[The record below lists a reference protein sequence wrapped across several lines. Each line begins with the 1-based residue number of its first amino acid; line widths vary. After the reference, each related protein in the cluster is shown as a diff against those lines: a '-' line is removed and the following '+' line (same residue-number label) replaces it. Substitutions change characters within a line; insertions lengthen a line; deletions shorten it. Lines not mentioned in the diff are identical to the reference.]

1 MATFKTSAKEITIRD
16 PLFPYGRG
24 ARPLI
29 LHHQTRDGEWV
40 SGSITGIE
48 TNRPIISASFR
59 LSDDDYIA
67 LYNFITITIGDGLV
81 KFVYWDSNTVGV
93 DGSYLMT
100 YLGGLDTAQEIKR
113 TNYNEVT
120 INMEGRLRIH
130 RNAP

>member
-1 MATFKTSAKEITIRD
+1 MATFKTSAEEIIIRD

-40 SGSITGIE
+40 SGSITGTE
-48 TNRPIISASFR
+48 TNRPVIAASFR

-67 LYNFITITIGDGLV
+67 LYNFLTETIGDGLV
-81 KFVYWDSNTVGV
+81 KFVYWDSSTPGK

-100 YLGGLDTAQEIKR
+100 YLGGLDTAQQVQRI
-113 TNYNEVT
+113 NYNEVT
-120 INMEGRLRIH
+120 INMEGRLRDH
-130 RNAP
+130 RSLP